1 MPVPADPRA
10 EYTRRLD
17 DRRARHTRYARLDN
31 WTSNVRLALLAVIA
45 LVAWLAWRDSLA
57 AAWLSA
63 PVVVFGGLVAAHQ
76 RIAGQRQHWARAVA
90 FYEQGL
96 ARLDHT
102 WMGRGTDGERFLDD
116 RHLYAADLDLFGSG
130 SVFELLC
137 TARTIAGENALAAWL
152 LSPAPPEVVH
162 ARQEAVRELTPRLD
176 LREDLAL
183 IGSDVRA
190 GLHPQF
196 LENWAAEAPRLVSP
210 VLRVAAAGLAAATVT
225 AAGLWWA
232 GVAGASWTALGTAAG
247 AAFAWPLRSR
257 VLHVIG
263 AADGSS
269 HELALLAGLLGRLER
284 EAFGAPLLQR
294 LQTDLLSAG
303 QPPSQRIAALRRLI
317 DLLDARRN
325 QLFAPVS
332 YLLLWGT
339 QFACAIEAWRTV
351 SGPAVARWL
360 TAVGEFEALCALSAF
375 AYEEPDAVFPAVIDG
390 DAGPLFDGEA
400 LGHPLLPASSN
411 VRNDVRLAGAGHGD
425 GPRAL
430 VVSGSNMSGKST
442 LLRTVGVSAVL
453 AMAGAPVRAR
463 RLTLTPLAIGAT
475 LRIQDSLHAG
485 TSRFYAEITRLR
497 AIVDL
502 ADRPVAPLFLLDEML
517 NGTNSRDRRAGA
529 DALVRGLI
537 RRGAVGL
544 VTTHDLSLTEIAD
557 ALAPLARN
565 VHFEDHLEDGRIMFD
580 YQCRPGVVTRSNA
593 LALMRAV
600 GLDL

>member
-1 MPVPADPRA
+1 MPADPRA
-10 EYTRRLD
+10 EYVRRLD
-17 DRRARHTRYARLDN
+17 NRRARHARYTNLDN
-31 WTSNVRLALLAVIA
+31 WTSNARLALLPVIA
-45 LVAWLAWRDSLA
+45 LVAWLAWRDTLA
-57 AAWLSA
+57 AAWVA
-63 PVVVFGGLVAAHQ
+63 VPVVVFGGLVVAHQ
-76 RIAGQRQHWARAVA
+76 RIAGQRRHWARAAA

-102 WMGRGTDGERFLDD
+102 WMGRGSGGERFLDD
-116 RHLYAADLDLFGSG
+116 GHLYAADLDLFGKG
-130 SVFELLC
+130 SLFELLC
-137 TARTIAGENALAAWL
+137 TARTTAGEHTLAAWL
-152 LSPAPPEVVH
+152 LGPASPEVAR

-190 GLHPQF
+190 GLHQQF
-196 LENWAAEAPRLVSP
+196 LESWAVEPPRLVSP
-210 VLRVAAAGLAAATVT
+210 VLRMAAAVLAAATVT
-225 AAGLWWA
+225 TVGLWWA
-232 GVAGASWTALGTAAG
+232 GFVGAGWVALAA
-247 AAFAWPLRSR
+247 AAAVAFASPLRSR

-263 AADGSS
+263 AAGGSS
-269 HELALLAGLLGRLER
+269 HELALLAGLLARLER
-284 EAFGAPLLQR
+284 ETFAAASLQR
-294 LQTDLLSAG
+294 LQTELLSAG
-303 QPPSQRIAALRRLI
+303 QPPSRRIATLRRLI

-325 QLFAPVS
+325 QLFAPFS

-339 QFACAIEAWRTV
+339 QFAFAIEAWRTV
-351 SGPAVARWL
+351 SGPAVTRWL
-360 TAVGEFEALCALSAF
+360 KAVGEFEALCALSAF
-375 AYEEPDAVFPAVIDG
+375 AYEEPEAIFPDVIDG
-390 DAGPLFDGEA
+390 DGGPLFDGEA
-400 LGHPLLPASSN
+400 LGHPLLAASSN
-411 VRNDVRLAGAGHGD
+411 VRNDVRLVGAGHGD

-453 AMAGAPVRAR
+453 ALAGAPVRAR

-502 ADRPVAPLFLLDEML
+502 ADRSVAPLFLLDEML

-537 RRGAVGL
+537 QRGAIGL
-544 VTTHDLSLTEIAD
+544 VTTHDLALTEIAD

-565 VHFEDHLEDGRIMFD
+565 VHFEDRLEGGRILFD